1 MIRIETKNDSFE
13 IEGDPENYSID
24 IEYIP
29 NFTRIIANNV
39 SRVLK
44 DEIKEL
50 YIPTRMIE
58 SIAID

>member
-1 MIRIETKNDSFE
+1 MIRINTTEDYFE
-13 IEGDPENYSID
+13 IEGDPENYSIE
-24 IEYIP
+24 IEYISG
-29 NFTRIIANNV
+29 FTRVIAKNI

-58 SIAID
+58 SITID